1 MMGVSAMSST
11 TAIIIPARLS
21 SQRFPRK
28 LLYPIAGKPLI
39 LWTAENV
46 THAVPEYPTYFAVE
60 DQELVELL
68 EGAGF
73 NAILTGQHAS
83 GTDRIAEANKTV
95 GADVV
100 INIQAD
106 EPLTGARHVSKLA
119 ELMTPETSMGTLAH
133 SIIDR
138 ATFENPNRVKVVCGR
153 DGEALYFSRAPIPWP
168 RDGGS
173 ESMPPMAALHLG
185 MYAYTKP
192 FLEAFGQLPMGE
204 LEQVEKL
211 EQLRALENGFKIRVG
226 LTEDPGFGVDTPE
239 DAARLEAMLA
249 G

>member
-39 LWTAENV
+39 LWTAQNV

-106 EPLTGARHVSKLA
+106 EPLTGARQVSKLA
-119 ELMTPETSMGTLAH
+119 ELMTP
-133 SIIDR
+133 
-138 ATFENPNRVKVVCGR
+138 ATFENRNRVKVVCGR

-226 LTEDPGFGVDTPE
+226 LTEDPGFGVATPE
-239 DAARLEAMLA
+239 DAARLAAMLA